1 MVKHNI
7 QHRYIAVE
15 GCIGSGKTTLV
26 NLLSAELDAKVVLDE
41 SENPFLRDYYEDKRG
56 AAFQAQLFFLL
67 SRHRQQTELNQGELF
82 QQMMICDYLFEKDKI
97 FAYLSL
103 DDSELALYEKLFNM
117 LAQSVPQPELV
128 IYLQAS
134 EETLRRRIEK
144 RNRIYESDISDEY
157 ILELNRAYNY
167 FFNHFTETPLLT
179 VQTDGVNF
187 VEDRSR
193 LLDLIVQIENLEQGT
208 RHYQPLGSAD

>member
-7 QHRYIAVE
+7 KHRYIAVE

-26 NLLSAELDAKVVLDE
+26 NLLASELDARVVLDE
-41 SENPFLRDYYEDKRG
+41 PDNPFLKDYYEDKRG

-67 SRHRQQTELNQGELF
+67 SRHRQQTELNQADLF
-82 QQMMICDYLFEKDKI
+82 QQMVVCDYLFEKDKI

-103 DDSELALYEKLFNM
+103 EDSELILYEKLYNM
-117 LAQSVPQPELV
+117 LAQSVPAPELV
-128 IYLQAS
+128 VYLQAS
-134 EETLRRRIEK
+134 NDTLRQRIEK

-157 ILELNRAYNY
+157 IIELNRAYTY
-167 FFNHFTETPLLT
+167 FFTHYSEAPLLT

-187 VEDRSR
+187 MEDRSK
-193 LLDLIVQIENLEQGT
+193 LLDLIVQIETATEGSQTYL
-208 RHYQPLGSAD
+208 PLGSD

>member
-26 NLLSAELDAKVVLDE
+26 NLLAAELDARVVLDE
-41 SENPFLRDYYEDKRG
+41 SDNPFLRDYYEDKRG

-67 SRHRQQTELNQGELF
+67 SRHRQQTELNQADLF
-82 QQMMICDYLFEKDKI
+82 QQLLVCDYLFEKDKI

-103 DDSELALYEKLFNM
+103 EDSELALYEKLYNM
-117 LAQSVPQPELV
+117 LAQSVPVPELV
-128 IYLQAS
+128 VYLQAS
-134 EETLRRRIEK
+134 DETLRRRIEK

-167 FFNHFTETPLLT
+167 FFSHYGEAPLLT

-187 VEDRSR
+187 MEDRSK
-193 LLDLIVQIENLEQGT
+193 LLDLIVQMETMTEGT
-208 RHYQPLGSAD
+208 RLFLPLGSDS

>member
-7 QHRYIAVE
+7 QHRYIAIE

-26 NLLSAELDAKVVLDE
+26 NLLAAELDAKVVLDE
-41 SENPFLRDYYEDKRG
+41 PDNPFLKDYYEDKRG

-67 SRHRQQTELNQGELF
+67 SRHRQQTELNQADLF
-82 QQMMICDYLFEKDKI
+82 QQLVVCDYLFEKDKI

-103 DDSELALYEKLFNM
+103 EDSELVLYEKLYGM
-117 LAQSVPQPELV
+117 LAQSTPVPELV

-134 EETLRRRIEK
+134 DETLRRRIEK
-144 RNRIYESDISDEY
+144 RNRFYESDISDEY
-157 ILELNRAYNY
+157 ILELNRAYSY
-167 FFNHFTETPLLT
+167 FFSHYAEAPLLV

-187 VEDRSR
+187 VEDRSK
-193 LLDLIVQIENLEQGT
+193 LLDLIVQIETMTEGT
-208 RHYQPLGSAD
+208 RHHLPLGSPD

>member
-7 QHRYIAVE
+7 KHRYIAVE

-26 NLLSAELDAKVVLDE
+26 NLLASELDARVVLDE
-41 SENPFLRDYYEDKRG
+41 PDNPFLKDYYEDKRG

-67 SRHRQQTELNQGELF
+67 SRHRQQTELNQADLF
-82 QQMMICDYLFEKDKI
+82 QQMVICDYLFEKDKI

-103 DDSELALYEKLFNM
+103 EDSELVLYEKLYNM
-117 LAQSVPQPELV
+117 LAQSVPVPELV
-128 IYLQAS
+128 VYLQAS
-134 EETLRRRIEK
+134 NDTLRRRIEK

-157 ILELNRAYNY
+157 IIELNRAYTY
-167 FFNHFTETPLLT
+167 FFSHYSEAPLLT

-187 VEDRSR
+187 MEDRSK
-193 LLDLIVQIENLEQGT
+193 LLDLIVQIETANEGSQTYL
-208 RHYQPLGSAD
+208 PLGSGD

>member
-7 QHRYIAVE
+7 QHRYIAIE
-15 GCIGSGKTTLV
+15 GCIGSGKTILV
-26 NLLSAELDAKVVLDE
+26 NLLAAELDARVVLDE
-41 SENPFLRDYYEDKRG
+41 SDNPFLKDYYEDKRG

-67 SRHRQQTELNQGELF
+67 SRHRQQTELNQTDLF
-82 QQMMICDYLFEKDKI
+82 QQMLVCDYLFEKDKI

-103 DDSELALYEKLFNM
+103 DDSELALYEKLYNM
-117 LAQSVPQPELV
+117 LAQSVPVPELV

-134 EETLRRRIEK
+134 DETLRRRIEK

-157 ILELNRAYNY
+157 ILELNRAYSY
-167 FFNHFTETPLLT
+167 FFSHYSEAPLLT

-187 VEDRSR
+187 VEDRSK
-193 LLDLIVQIENLEQGT
+193 LLDLILQIETLTEGT
-208 RHYQPLGSAD
+208 RLFLPLGSDD

>member
-7 QHRYIAVE
+7 KHRYIAVE

-26 NLLSAELDAKVVLDE
+26 NLLAAELDATVALDE
-41 SENPFLRDYYEDKRG
+41 SDNPFLRDYYEDKRG

-67 SRHRQQTELNQGELF
+67 SRHRQQAELNQGELF
-82 QQMMICDYLFEKDKI
+82 QQLLICDYLFEKDKI

-103 DDSELALYEKLFNM
+103 DDSELALYEKLYSM
-117 LAQSVPQPELV
+117 LAQSVPQPGLV

-157 ILELNRAYNY
+157 ILELNRAYTY
-167 FFNHFTETPLLT
+167 FFNHYTETPLLV

-193 LLDLIVQIENLEQGT
+193 LLDLIVQIETLDKGT
-208 RHYQPLGSAD
+208 RHYQPLGSDD

>member
-7 QHRYIAVE
+7 KHHYIAVE

-26 NLLSAELDAKVVLDE
+26 NLLAAELDAKVVIDE
-41 SENPFLRDYYEDKRG
+41 SDNPFLKDYYEDKRG

-67 SRHRQQTELNQGELF
+67 SRHRQQTELNQADLF
-82 QQMMICDYLFEKDKI
+82 QQLVVCDYLFEKDKI

-103 DDSELALYEKLFNM
+103 EDSELGLYEKLYNM
-117 LAQSVPQPELV
+117 LALSVPVPELV

-134 EETLRRRIEK
+134 DETLRRRIEK

-157 ILELNRAYNY
+157 ILELNRAYGY
-167 FFNHFTETPLLT
+167 FFSHYSQAPLL
-179 VQTDGVNF
+179 VVKTDGVNF
-187 VEDRSR
+187 MEDRNR
-193 LLDLIVQIENLEQGT
+193 LLDLILQIETLTEGT
-208 RHYQPLGSAD
+208 QHYLPLGSSD

>member
-26 NLLSAELDAKVVLDE
+26 NLLAAELDARVVLDE
-41 SENPFLRDYYEDKRG
+41 SDNPFLKDYYEDKRG

-67 SRHRQQTELNQGELF
+67 SRHRQQAELNQADLF
-82 QQMMICDYLFEKDKI
+82 QQLVVCDYLFEKDKI

-103 DDSELALYEKLFNM
+103 EDSELALYEKLYNM
-117 LAQSVPQPELV
+117 LAKSVPVPELV

-134 EETLRRRIEK
+134 DETLRRRIEK

-167 FFNHFTETPLLT
+167 FFNHYSEAPLLV

-187 VEDRSR
+187 MEDRRR
-193 LLDLIVQIENLEQGT
+193 LIDLIVQIETMNEGT
-208 RHYQPLGSAD
+208 RHYLPLGSSI